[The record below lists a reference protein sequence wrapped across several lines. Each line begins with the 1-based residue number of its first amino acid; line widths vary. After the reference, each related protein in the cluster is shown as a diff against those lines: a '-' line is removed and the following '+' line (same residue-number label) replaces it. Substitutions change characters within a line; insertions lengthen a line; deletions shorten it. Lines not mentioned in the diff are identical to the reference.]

1 MSENGKLRLGFISDG
16 KLLVKFA
23 FVQGQPSEVVIGRSP
38 SSQICLNN
46 NVVSSQHA
54 QLIFDANGNLHIID
68 LNSSNGTYI
77 NDRKIE
83 PGVPYQVRSTDK
95 LHFSGSAGVELVF
108 NPDSYEMAKVQR
120 STSAKNTGDKN
131 FSTTNI
137 LEKFNGKR
145 LLTVG
150 RNPDCDVYLGHDS
163 ISRNHATI
171 EKKGSNEFIITDLG
185 SLNGTYV
192 NGRRVNGNMRVSQN
206 DTIIIGRFQLSLS
219 GKVKDLTQEVA
230 IRTERIIKQFDN
242 GKIGL
247 HECSFEIPSKTLL
260 AVMGPSGCGKSTLL
274 KALNGDAPPS
284 SGRVYISGLELNENY
299 DYLKTQ
305 IGYVPQDDIVHR
317 ELTVEQSLY
326 YAAKLRLEHSDSTF
340 IKQKI
345 EQVLKDLNIEH
356 IRYNLV
362 GKISGG
368 QRKRVSIAVEILTDP
383 LILFLDEPTS
393 PLDPQTIEEFL
404 EILRNLSNKGTTV
417 IMVTHKPEDLNY
429 MDTVIF
435 MAEGG
440 HKVYQG
446 DTSSYLHH
454 FKVEDTIKVYAQ
466 LAMPQATKWINNHKQ
481 NHPALGTMQPPKEKQ
496 NSRHANFFHQ
506 FWWLTIRYFNIKLN
520 DRVNTLVLV
529 GQAPIIAGLICLI
542 FQSISPAVPFLL
554 AVSAVWFGT
563 NNEAREIV
571 GEAPIYKRER
581 MFNQGILAYMLS
593 KITVLGTFAAIQS
606 LLFTLIITINFS
618 NSDPSWD
625 APAKTFLWMLFV
637 SLAASMMGL
646 LLSAIVTTTEK
657 VMTLVPIALIP
668 QIMLAGVVAKISSPL
683 VEVLSYLTL
692 SRWGNEGFCNVQ
704 ENVRIEVPDIQMPP
718 PQDPSFPSATSDV
731 QPNISTK
738 WETHSS
744 IEQLKDCFHDNYEKT
759 FGDDW
764 AYSFNL
770 DLIAVGSLSL
780 LFFVGIY
787 IALKRKDSIRIR

>member
-1 MSENGKLRLGFISDG
+1 MSDSGKLRLGFISEG

-23 FVQGQPSEVVIGRSP
+23 FVQGQPSEVVIGRSA

-54 QLIFDANGNLHIID
+54 PLIFDANGNLHIID

-77 NDRKIE
+77 NDRRIE

-108 NPDSYEMAKVQR
+108 NPDSYEMSKVQR

-171 EKKGSNEFIITDLG
+171 EKKGPNEFVLTDLG

-192 NGRRVNGNMRVSQN
+192 NGRRVNGNMKVSQN
-206 DTIIIGRFQLSLS
+206 DTIIIGRFQLSLA

-247 HECSFEIPSKTLL
+247 HECSFEIPSKTML

-356 IRYNLV
+356 IRHNLV

-368 QRKRVSIAVEILTDP
+368 RRKRVSIAVEILTDP

-404 EILRNLSNKGTTV
+404 EILRNLS
-417 IMVTHKPEDLNY
+417 
-429 MDTVIF
+429 
-435 MAEGG
+435 
-440 HKVYQG
+440 
-446 DTSSYLHH
+446 
-454 FKVEDTIKVYAQ
+454 
-466 LAMPQATKWINNHKQ
+466 
-481 NHPALGTMQPPKEKQ
+481 
-496 NSRHANFFHQ
+496 
-506 FWWLTIRYFNIKLN
+506 
-520 DRVNTLVLV
+520 
-529 GQAPIIAGLICLI
+529 
-542 FQSISPAVPFLL
+542 
-554 AVSAVWFGT
+554 
-563 NNEAREIV
+563 
-571 GEAPIYKRER
+571 
-581 MFNQGILAYMLS
+581 IL
-593 KITVLGTFAAIQS
+593 
-606 LLFTLIITINFS
+606 
-618 NSDPSWD
+618 
-625 APAKTFLWMLFV
+625 
-637 SLAASMMGL
+637 
-646 LLSAIVTTTEK
+646 
-657 VMTLVPIALIP
+657 
-668 QIMLAGVVAKISSPL
+668 
-683 VEVLSYLTL
+683 
-692 SRWGNEGFCNVQ
+692 
-704 ENVRIEVPDIQMPP
+704 
-718 PQDPSFPSATSDV
+718 
-731 QPNISTK
+731 
-738 WETHSS
+738 
-744 IEQLKDCFHDNYEKT
+744 
-759 FGDDW
+759 
-764 AYSFNL
+764 
-770 DLIAVGSLSL
+770 
-780 LFFVGIY
+780 
-787 IALKRKDSIRIR
+787 

>member
-1 MSENGKLRLGFISDG
+1 MSDSGKLRLGFISEG

-23 FVQGQPSEVVIGRSP
+23 FVQGQPSEVVIGRST

-77 NDRKIE
+77 NNRRIE

-171 EKKGSNEFIITDLG
+171 EKKGPNEFIITDLG

-563 NNEAREIV
+563 NNAAREIV

-618 NSDPSWD
+618 NTDPSWD

>member
-77 NDRKIE
+77 NNRRIE

-171 EKKGSNEFIITDLG
+171 EKKGPNEFIITDLG

-356 IRYNLV
+356 IRFNLV

-563 NNEAREIV
+563 NNAAREIV

-731 QPNISTK
+731 QSNISTK

>member
-1 MSENGKLRLGFISDG
+1 MNNSEKLKLGFVCDG

-23 FVQGQPSEVVIGRSP
+23 FVHGQTSEVIVGRS
-38 SSQICLNN
+38 SNAQICINH
-46 NVVSSQHA
+46 NVISSQHA
-54 QLIFDANGNLHIID
+54 QLIYDANGNLYVID
-68 LNSSNGTYI
+68 MNSSNGTFL
-77 NDRKIE
+77 NDQKLE
-83 PGVPYQVRSTDK
+83 PGVPYQIRTTDR
-95 LHFSGSAGVELVF
+95 LLFSGATGVELVF
-108 NPDSYEMAKVQR
+108 NPDDYEMLKVQR
-120 STSAKNTGDKN
+120 SSSAKNTGDNN

-137 LEKFNGKR
+137 LEKFESKSH
-145 LLTVG
+145 LTVG
-150 RNPDCDVYLGHDS
+150 RNLDCDVILGHNS

-171 EKKGSNEFIITDLG
+171 EKKGPNSFVLTDLG
-185 SLNGTYV
+185 SLNGTFV
-192 NGRRVNGNMRVSQN
+192 NGRRVNGSIKVDQN
-206 DTIIIGRFQLSLS
+206 DSIIIGRFQLSLS

-230 IRTERIIKQFDN
+230 IRTERIIKQFEN

-274 KALNGDAPPS
+274 KALNGDSPPT
-284 SGRVYISGLELNENY
+284 SGSVYISGLELNANY

-326 YAAKLRLEHSDSTF
+326 YAAKLRLGHSDVTF
-340 IKQKI
+340 IQQKI

-356 IRYNLV
+356 IRNNLV

-440 HKVYQG
+440 HKVFQG
-446 DTSSYLHH
+446 DTSNYLSH

-466 LAMPQATKWINNHKQ
+466 LAMPHAAKWINSHAQSHATQAAKQ
-481 NHPALGTMQPPKEKQ
+481 APKEIKK
-496 NSRHANFFHQ
+496 SRQENFFHQ
-506 FWWLTIRYFNIKLN
+506 LWWLSIRYFNIKLN
-520 DRVNTLVLV
+520 DRVNTLVMI

-542 FQSISPAVPFLL
+542 FPSVSLPVPFLL
-554 AVSAVWFGT
+554 AISAAWFGT
-563 NNEAREIV
+563 NNAAREIV
-571 GEAPIYKRER
+571 SEAPIYKRER

-593 KITVLGTFAAIQS
+593 KIVVLGTFAAIQS
-606 LLFTLIITINFS
+606 LLFTTIVSINFAQT
-618 NSDPSWD
+618 DPSWE
-625 APAKTFLWMLFV
+625 APIQTFFWMLFV
-637 SLAASMMGL
+637 SLVASMMGL
-646 LLSAIVTTTEK
+646 LLSAIVATTEK

-668 QIMLAGVVAKISSPL
+668 QIMLAGVVAKISSPI
-683 VEVLSYLTL
+683 VELLSYLTI

-704 ENVRIEVPDIQMPP
+704 KNVRVEVPNIE
-718 PQDPSFPSATSDV
+718 ALTSQKSIEEV
-731 QPNISTK
+731 GTSGVPEKITTK
-738 WETHSS
+738 WETQRA
-744 IEQLKDCFHDNYEKT
+744 IDQLKECFHDNYEQT
-759 FGDDW
+759 FGNEW
-764 AYSFNL
+764 AYAIKL
-770 DLIAVGSLSL
+770 DFVALGILGL

-787 IALKRKDSIRIR
+787 IALKMKDSMRIK